1 MLTNAREMQL
11 HAAPS
16 TTPAANDVCTL
27 PDKVQPFTLMHPR
40 HVTIEWAAALI
51 GLTPPAIRAKIARGD
66 WVEGR
71 QYHRRDGRVFI
82 DLKGYERWVE
92 GQA

>member
-1 MLTNAREMQL
+1 MMTNTQPVHLQAV
-11 HAAPS
+11 PS

-27 PDKVQPFTLMHPR
+27 PDKVLPFALMHPR
-40 HVTIEWAAALI
+40 YVTIEWAAALI

-71 QYHRRDGRVFI
+71 QFHRRDGRVFV